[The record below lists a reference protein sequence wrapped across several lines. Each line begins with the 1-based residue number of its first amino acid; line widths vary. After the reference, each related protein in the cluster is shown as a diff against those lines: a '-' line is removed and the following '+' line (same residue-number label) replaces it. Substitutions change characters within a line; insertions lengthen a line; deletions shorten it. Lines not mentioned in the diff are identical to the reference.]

1 MQELNA
7 REGISQERRQEK
19 GIKGEGTAGA
29 VIGDRGCLV

>member
-29 VIGDRGCLV
+29 KS